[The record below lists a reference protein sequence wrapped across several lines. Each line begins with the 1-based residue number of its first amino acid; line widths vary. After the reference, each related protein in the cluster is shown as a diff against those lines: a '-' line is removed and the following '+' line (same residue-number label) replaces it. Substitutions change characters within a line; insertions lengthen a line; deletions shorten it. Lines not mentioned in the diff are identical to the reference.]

1 MVKSLTVK
9 KNFMLISLLMIFI
22 SCTKKP
28 KNINFNDINS
38 IYNESDELVI
48 SSISAEKESESFKYQ
63 IRIPKVVHNLTEN
76 SSLQEFNEEI
86 QNYANETVKN
96 LESISFTPKKDYKK
110 PSLKLDYEIYHGYNI
125 YTIILSATQD
135 INDISITNYR
145 SYYISKDGDYIH
157 NIDDILEVKEAF
169 PYFTQKIKE
178 KSQSN
183 DLIFDLQQA
192 VIYFENKSIIIKLP
206 PYIFNLDDTEETD
219 NIFEFSE
226 EEISEYIK
234 DKINQI

>member
-1 MVKSLTVK
+1 MVKSPTVK
-9 KNFMLISLLMIFI
+9 KIFMLISLLMIFT

-28 KNINFNDINS
+28 KNINFNDIS
-38 IYNESDELVI
+38 ASYNETDELVI
-48 SSISAEKESESFKYQ
+48 SSISAEEESDLFKYQ

-76 SSLQEFNEEI
+76 NSLQEFNDEI

-96 LESISFTPKKDYKK
+96 LESISLTPKKDSNK

-145 SYYISKDGDYIH
+145 SYYISDTGDYIY
-157 NIDDILEVKEAF
+157 NIDDIIEVKEAF

-178 KSQSN
+178 KAQSN
-183 DLIFDLQQA
+183 DLLFDLQQA
-192 VIYFENKSIIIKLP
+192 VIYFENKNIVIKLP
-206 PYIFNLDDTEETD
+206 PYVFNLDDTEDTD

-226 EEISEYIK
+226 EEIARYIK
-234 DKINQI
+234 DKINQK